1 MFNYTILMNH
11 IYSLFYYT
19 DSKTD
24 NNTGYNT
31 GYNTEDDVSGKR
43 FSKPRGYK
51 NTYTSAINKSNIII

>member
-11 IYSLFYYT
+11 IYSLFYYN
-19 DSKTD
+19 DSSIDST
-24 NNTGYNT
+24 TGN
-31 GYNTEDDVSGKR
+31 NTEDDVSSKR

>member
-19 DSKTD
+19 D
-24 NNTGYNT
+24 NNT
-31 GYNTEDDVSGKR
+31 GYNTEDDVSSKR